1 MVLLWI
7 FAEYFVLLDY
17 INFLFHH
24 NSSNRKEWC
33 LQSLYSA
40 VNFSQ
45 AHPNPLSWLLILLW
59 PKDERGYP
67 HICQKQRGRSVRLDH
82 PLSRSRRD
90 HDSVP
95 RPKVWACSTS
105 DKESCDV
112 MESKNKTMGV
122 RQFSWQWRKLETG
135 QCCHRRLRWDIPE
148 YQLKLT
154 EKVTWPLG
162 TTGSHV

>member
-7 FAEYFVLLDY
+7 CAEHFLLLDY

-24 NSSNRKEWC
+24 NSSNRKASC
-33 LQSLYSA
+33 LQSLYST

-59 PKDERGYP
+59 PRMKEVILIFARNREEGLCGWTILYRAAGETKTACPD
-67 HICQKQRGRSVRLDH
+67 QKSEPAAHQTRKAAIWWSQRTR
-82 PLSRSRRD
+82 
-90 HDSVP
+90 
-95 RPKVWACSTS
+95 T
-105 DKESCDV
+105 
-112 MESKNKTMGV
+112 TGV
-122 RQFSWQWRKLETG
+122 RQFSWQWRKSETG

-162 TTGSHV
+162 TTGSHI

>member
-7 FAEYFVLLDY
+7 CAEHFLLLDY

-24 NSSNRKEWC
+24 NSSNRKASC
-33 LQSLYSA
+33 LQSLYST

-59 PKDERGYP
+59 PRMKEVILIFARNRED
-67 HICQKQRGRSVRLDH
+67 
-82 PLSRSRRD
+82 LSRSRRD

-112 MESKNKTMGV
+112 MESKNKTTGV
-122 RQFSWQWRKLETG
+122 RQFSWQWRKSETG
-135 QCCHRRLRWDIPE
+135 QCCHRSLRWDIPE

-162 TTGSHV
+162 TTGSHI